1 MVSRIAVLRLAR
13 DIRKLSS
20 NGVIFFL
27 LNMIRKYSVSRKWK
41 IDTIFMIRTLIISL
55 VAQSDK
61 INETLSYNLWSI
73 YGDNFSIMRDRIMDE
88 IDP

>member
-1 MVSRIAVLRLAR
+1 MVSRIAVLRLAQ

-73 YGDNFSIMRDRIMDE
+73 YGDNFSIMRDRIIDE